1 MKVGDTVFVRNVRES
16 FPVRI
21 VEISGK
27 WILGLGTGIRPDVL
41 VLEWFPMES
50 KNSNVITMDTQAAK
64 V

>member
-27 WILGLGTGIRPDVL
+27 WILGLGTGLRPDIM
-41 VLEWFPMES
+41 VLEWFALSS
-50 KNSNVITMDTQAAK
+50 KNSNVITMDTTSQK